1 VYVPA
6 TNGTATITLAPYTS
20 SQENLYVQAVDH
32 AGNLGPLNMSGSTA
46 VPSFVLIPGA
56 TLPNVSTLGYWKLN
70 GSSADSSGKGSSVT
84 LATGAAY
91 PCAGADP
98 PGYTCSLAGEADTS
112 RPVVSNQAGYTVS
125 AWVNASGCVQYCVA
139 MSEDASS
146 VSAFTL
152 AYQASCPASS
162 GGCWDF
168 SMNLT
173 DSQTSTL
180 DTAQAPA
187 AQSQAGQWVQLTGVF
202 NPLQVVGS
210 HRGTLT
216 LYVNG
221 AQAAQF
227 VGVPI
232 WSTTPSGVLRMG
244 AGFGGATPWAGDLS
258 DACVFYGALSSAPV
272 PPQTTSDIQSLY
284 DHGSGDGCAVLDG
297 LYP

>member
-1 VYVPA
+1 VEVLADRTPA
-6 TNGTATITLAPYTS
+6 G
-20 SQENLYVQAVDH
+20 
-32 AGNLGPLNMSGSTA
+32 SG
-46 VPSFVLIPGA
+46 
-56 TLPNVSTLGYWKLN
+56 
-70 GSSADSSGKGSSVT
+70 
-84 LATGAAY
+84 
-91 PCAGADP
+91 
-98 PGYTCSLAGEADTS
+98 E
-112 RPVVSNQAGYTVS
+112 
-125 AWVNASGCVQYCVA
+125 
-139 MSEDASS
+139 
-146 VSAFTL
+146 
-152 AYQASCPASS
+152 
-162 GGCWDF
+162 CWDF
-168 SMNLT
+168 SMNFT

-187 AQSQAGQWVQLTGVF
+187 TQSQAGQWVQLTGVF

-227 VGVPI
+227 AGVPI

-244 AGFGGATPWAGDLS
+244 AGFGGVTPSAGDVS
-258 DACVFYGALSSAPV
+258 DACVFYGALSNAPI